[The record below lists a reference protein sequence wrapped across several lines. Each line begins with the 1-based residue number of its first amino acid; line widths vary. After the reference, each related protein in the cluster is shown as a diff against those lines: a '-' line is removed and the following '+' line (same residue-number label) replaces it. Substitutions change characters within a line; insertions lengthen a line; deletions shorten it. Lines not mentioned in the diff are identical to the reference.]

1 MSLVRAA
8 LSFAPG
14 VFLTIFYLFF
24 FISPLLCLFAP
35 GFPTEK
41 WKVVIVSGMVAVL
54 LTGETWE
61 IRGGKELSNP
71 QLPSHPPL

>member
-54 LTGETWE
+54 LTG
-61 IRGGKELSNP
+61 
-71 QLPSHPPL
+71 